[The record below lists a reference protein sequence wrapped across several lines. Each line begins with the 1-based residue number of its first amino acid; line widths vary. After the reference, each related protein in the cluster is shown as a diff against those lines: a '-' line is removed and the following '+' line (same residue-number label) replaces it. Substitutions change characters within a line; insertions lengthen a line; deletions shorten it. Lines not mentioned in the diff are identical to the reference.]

1 VQVRPYHPTDRDVVQ
16 SLGRRLTEG
25 VAPWRDPV
33 KVGDAVAGWVR
44 GSLDQ
49 ATSDTCGAFV
59 ASDGEQ
65 VVGFVT
71 VTEQRHWSGD
81 TDAYIGE
88 LVVAVDA
95 EGRGVGRELVGAAE
109 QWAVG
114 RGHRRITLETG
125 AANHAAR
132 SFYASLGYA
141 EEQVQLTRQCAT
153 DDRPVHQRD

>member
-1 VQVRPYHPTDRDVVQ
+1 VQVRSYKPTDREAVQ
-16 SLGRRLTEG
+16 ALSHRLSEG

-33 KVGDAVAGWVR
+33 KVSDAVAGWVR
-44 GSLDQ
+44 ESLDRA
-49 ATSDTCGAFV
+49 ATETCAVFV
-59 ASDGEQ
+59 VSEGDH

-71 VTEQRHWSGD
+71 VTAQRHWSGD

-88 LVVAVDA
+88 LVVAMPA
-95 EGRGVGRELVGAAE
+95 EGRGVGRALVRAAE

-132 SFYASLGYA
+132 CFYASLGYA
-141 EEQVQLTRQCAT
+141 EEQVQLTHQCAAT
-153 DDRPVHQRD
+153 